1 MSTFLQNCFDFSS
14 HIVYLMI
21 YHNARFCPRAARALE
36 MRARAKR
43 AIARLENRGTGRSG
57 HWILGGRAGKSG
69 HGHVVQNTQNN
80 L

>member
-1 MSTFLQNCFDFSS
+1 M
-14 HIVYLMI
+14 
-21 YHNARFCPRAARALE
+21 YHNARALE